1 MATFLKK
8 PLKLALVQLASGAD
22 KAVNLSHARSKV
34 LEAAKAGAG
43 LIVLPECFNSPYGTN
58 FFPKYAE
65 TLLPSPPTAE
75 QSPSFHALSAIAVE
89 ANAYLIGG
97 SIPELEPST
106 KKYYNTSLV
115 FSPTGALIGT
125 HRKTHLFDID
135 IPGKIQFKE
144 SDVLSPGNQLTVID
158 LPEYG
163 KIALAI
169 CYDIR
174 FPEGA
179 MIAARQGAFLLVYPA
194 AFNTTT
200 GPLHW
205 SLLARARAVD
215 NQSYVAL
222 CSPARDLDAAYQAY
236 GHSLVAD
243 PSAKILSEA
252 EEKETIIYADLDNDS
267 VANIRSAIPISTQR
281 RFDLYPDP
289 HSAQSDPAQ
298 ASETTLNFT
307 RKSTANSPSDNRS
320 LPPTVDHP
328 FKMSNVKTGNKRSA
342 IADVVSREYTINLH
356 KRCHGVS
363 FKKRAPKAIK
373 EIRAFAEQAM
383 GTKDVRVD
391 PQLNKKVWEAG
402 IKGVPFRLRVRISRK
417 RNDEENAKERLYSH
431 VQAVNVKDPKGLHTT
446 TVDDA

>member
-1 MATFLKK
+1 MATFLKQ

-34 LEAAKAGAG
+34 LEAAKAGAK

-65 TLLPSPPTAE
+65 TLLPSPPTIE

-89 ANAYLIGG
+89 ANAYLVGG

-135 IPGKIQFKE
+135 IPGKIKFKE
-144 SDVLSPGNQLTVID
+144 SDVLSPGNELTVID

-163 KIALAI
+163 KIGLAI

-174 FPEGA
+174 FPEAA

-222 CSPARDLDAAYQAY
+222 CSPARDLDAAYHAY
-236 GHSLVAD
+236 GHSLVAN
-243 PSAKILSEA
+243 PSAIILSEA
-252 EEKETIIYADLDNDS
+252 EDKETIVYADLDNDS
-267 VANIRSAIPISTQR
+267 IADIRSGIPISTQR
-281 RFDLYPDP
+281 RFDLYPD
-289 HSAQSDPAQ
+289 

-307 RKSTANSPSDNRS
+307 RKSTANSSSDNRS
-320 LPPTVDHP
+320 PPPTVDHP

-342 IADVVSREYTINLH
+342 IADVVTREYTINLH

-373 EIRAFAEQAM
+373 EIRAFATQAM

-402 IKGVPFRLRVRISRK
+402 IKGVPFRIRVRISRK
-417 RNDEENAKERLYSH
+417 RNDEENATERLYSH

-446 TVDDA
+446 NVDDA